1 MPKTFRIGETV
12 EFNGPRGKERGKVTK
27 KLTARTK
34 IKDQTVDASEERP
47 KFVVAS
53 DKTGEEAA
61 HEPDSLDKVD

>member
-12 EFNGPRGKERGKVTK
+12 EFNGPGGKVRGKVTK

-34 IKDQTVDASEERP
+34 IKDQTVDASEDRP

-53 DKTGEEAA
+53 DETGEEAA

>member
-1 MPKTFRIGETV
+1 MPKTFRVGETV
-12 EFNGPRGKERGKVTK
+12 EFSGPTGKVRGKVTK

-47 KFVVAS
+47 RYLVAS
-53 DKTGEEAA
+53 DETGEEAV